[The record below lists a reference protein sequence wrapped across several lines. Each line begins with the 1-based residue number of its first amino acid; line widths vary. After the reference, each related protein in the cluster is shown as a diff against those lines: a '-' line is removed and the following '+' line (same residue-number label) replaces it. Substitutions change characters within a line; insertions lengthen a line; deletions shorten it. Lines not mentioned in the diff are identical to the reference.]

1 MSYIVFARKWRPKNF
16 DEVIGQDHITN
27 ILKNAIKQGR
37 IAHAYLFAGPRG
49 IGKTSLARI
58 LAKSLNCQKGPTLSP
73 CENCTSCKEISESR
87 SFDVIE
93 IDGASNRGI
102 EEIRSLREN
111 VKFSPSAGKYK
122 IYIIDEVHM
131 LTTEAFNALLKT
143 LEEPPEHVKFIF
155 ATTHPEKVIPTIISR
170 CQRFDFHKISITKI
184 IEKLD
189 KISRAEKLDVDKDAL
204 FAIAKAASGS
214 MRDAESI
221 LDQLSAFSKNKIKLS
236 DVTDVLGMI
245 EEDYLFEITDKIFQ
259 KDASGA
265 IKLIDTLINEGK
277 DTKGFIAGLIEHF
290 RNLMIARIGGKS
302 LESLLDLPPEIKI
315 KVLEQSQQ
323 FLVTD
328 LINSIEILVAAQ
340 EIARKIDSLHIPLE
354 MAIAKL
360 TSINSNPEPQLKK
373 VLPQQNPKET
383 GKENK
388 PKIKQNPEDARQQS
402 DSAATSQ
409 QTKEEDNP
417 NDSVQMFS
425 DVTFQEIKG
434 KWSELINILSKI
446 KMSVATFLQEGSLIK
461 LEKNILTVGLPKEAS
476 LHKELL
482 EGQSNRALIESS
494 LSQLLDK
501 DIKINFET
509 TSDRLQGETPH
520 GHAIKST
527 IDTFKGRLINHW
539 HKQD

>member
-1 MSYIVFARKWRPKNF
+1 
-16 DEVIGQDHITN
+16 
-27 ILKNAIKQGR
+27 
-37 IAHAYLFAGPRG
+37 
-49 IGKTSLARI
+49 GKTSLARI

>member
-16 DEVIGQDHITN
+16 DEVIGQDHITST
-27 ILKNAIKQGR
+27 LKNAIKQGR

-58 LAKSLNCQKGPTLSP
+58 LAKSLNCEKGPTLSP
-73 CENCTSCKEISESR
+73 CEKCVSCKEIGESR

-102 EEIRSLREN
+102 DEIRSLREN

-170 CQRFDFHKISITKI
+170 CQRFDFHKIPITKM

-189 KISRAEKLDVDKDAL
+189 KISRAEKLDVDKEAL

-221 LDQLSAFSKNKIKLS
+221 LDQLSAFSKNKIKMS
-236 DVTDVLGMI
+236 DVTDILGMV
-245 EEDYLFEITDKIFQ
+245 EEDYLFEITDKIFK
-259 KDASGA
+259 KDTAAA

-277 DTKGFIAGLIEHF
+277 DTKNFITGLIEHY
-290 RNLMIARIGGKS
+290 RNLMISKIGGKS

-323 FLVTD
+323 FSVKD

-360 TSINSNPEPQLKK
+360 TLINSNSEPQLKK
-373 VLPQQNPKET
+373 VLPQQNPREPL
-383 GKENK
+383 KENK
-388 PKIKQNPEDARQQS
+388 PKIRQNPDDNYQQS
-402 DSAATSQ
+402 NPAATSEQ
-409 QTKEEDNP
+409 PKEEDNL

-434 KWSELINILSKI
+434 KWSELIKMLGKI
-446 KMSVATFLQEGSLIK
+446 KMSVATFLQEGSLVK
-461 LEKNILTVGLPKEAS
+461 LEKNTLTIGLPKEAG

-482 EGQSNRALIESS
+482 EEQTNRALIESS
-494 LSQLLDK
+494 LKQLLDK

-509 TSDRLQGETPH
+509 TSQELQGETPH

-539 HKQD
+539 HKPE